1 MVVGGENVK
10 EKRKAAGGQ
19 GPKAKEAKSAGKGTQ
34 ATSSAASSGLA
45 RKDPAATEEAAAVK
59 HLSASLK
66 ESKVLMTLM
75 LKQILRNTQDNRD
88 LMGVLFETWLGPAA
102 SLVATM
108 AKQQNLRYSTGARS
122 RGHGLGPPHL
132 YTFAG
137 TLGALAVQAKE
148 TPSAAEAQGNL
159 DTYSNKAMLDKS
171 EIIKFCRL
179 TPLFEKSKIRI
190 TMSFGV
196 GMEAQACRNSL
207 VKMLS
212 ATEGFEY
219 KAGRAPAG
227 YMERELGQW
236 LQALLA

>member
-1 MVVGGENVK
+1 MEVDEKKRRASGG
-10 EKRKAAGGQ
+10 RA
-19 GPKAKEAKSAGKGTQ
+19 PKAKEAKGAGKGKLSLP
-34 ATSSAASSGLA
+34 ASSAASSGLIGSS
-45 RKDPAATEEAAAVK
+45 EQEAAAAK
-59 HLSASLK
+59 HLSNSLK
-66 ESKVLMTLM
+66 ESRVLMTLM

-88 LMGVLFETWLGPAA
+88 LMGVLFETWLGPAT

-108 AKQQNLRYSTGARS
+108 AKQQNVRYSSGAKS

-148 TPSAAEAQGNL
+148 TACAAEAQGNL
-159 DTYSNKAMLDKS
+159 DTYSSKAMLEKS

-179 TPLFEKSKIRI
+179 TPLYEKTKIRV

-196 GMEAQACRNSL
+196 GQEAQACRNSL
-207 VKMLS
+207 VKMLT

-227 YMERELGQW
+227 FMERELGLW
-236 LQALLA
+236 LQALVA